1 MSDAYSISF
10 RDGNF
15 DPTRPARVLPTPQR
29 WRGGYGLK
37 NLGRGGNGYYLTRPA
52 YIYKNAIRVFIFI
65 STYIYKNAIRV
76 THIYILIFSIA
87 SSLSLSLSLSLFSI
101 LFLTNIQ
108 QKKNS
113 LTPPSTPRSLTPLPG
128 PPTLSLSLPQ
138 AAFTPTSLSR
148 HRPPSITDP
157 TSICYM
163 LAQLIHVCEFFF
175 SPISTLRKY
184 M

>member
-37 NLGRGGNGYYLTRPA
+37 NLGRGGNGYYLTRPT

-76 THIYILIFSIA
+76 THIYILIFSGFLRVFLQFQDFI
-87 SSLSLSLSLSLFSI
+87 SIYSNYSRSPRQFGFYLIIFSKEFSLYFYGGFQI
-101 LFLTNIQ
+101 FFLQIQ
-108 QKKNS
+108 GYYS
-113 LTPPSTPRSLTPLPG
+113 
-128 PPTLSLSLPQ
+128 
-138 AAFTPTSLSR
+138 
-148 HRPPSITDP
+148 
-157 TSICYM
+157 
-163 LAQLIHVCEFFF
+163 
-175 SPISTLRKY
+175 
-184 M
+184 